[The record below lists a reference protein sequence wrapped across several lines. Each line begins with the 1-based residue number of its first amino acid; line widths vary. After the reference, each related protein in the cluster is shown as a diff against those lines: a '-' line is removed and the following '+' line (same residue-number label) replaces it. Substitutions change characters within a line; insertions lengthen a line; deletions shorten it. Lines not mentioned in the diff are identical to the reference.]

1 MEEYRRLL
9 VNTQDRIGMTLDVLQ
24 VVYRYNL
31 NIAAMEVSPGK
42 IFLKIQSCPAEVL
55 KQLKKDIS
63 ALGGVKEQLFIELM
77 PYEERERQLKAVMDS
92 VDEGIVAVDARGRI
106 NIFNPSAEKILNYR
120 AEEVLGKPVSEVLA
134 DDIPMLNSLKT
145 GQGYDNEEIMLKTA
159 RV

>member
-9 VNTQDRIGMTLDVLQ
+9 VNTRDRIGMTLDVLQ

-63 ALGGVKEQLFIELM
+63 ALGE
-77 PYEERERQLKAVMDS
+77 
-92 VDEGIVAVDARGRI
+92 
-106 NIFNPSAEKILNYR
+106 
-120 AEEVLGKPVSEVLA
+120 
-134 DDIPMLNSLKT
+134 
-145 GQGYDNEEIMLKTA
+145 
-159 RV
+159 